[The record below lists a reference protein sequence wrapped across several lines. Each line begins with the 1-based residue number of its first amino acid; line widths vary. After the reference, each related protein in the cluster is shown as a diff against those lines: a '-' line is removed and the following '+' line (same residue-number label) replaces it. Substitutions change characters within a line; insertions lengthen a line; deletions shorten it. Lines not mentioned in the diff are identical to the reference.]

1 MASGPANREDSME
14 GLSDRLGTSRL
25 PDRLAGLNAEKIA
38 DYALAQRGITPEPGL
53 PGRASTRAILRG
65 RLCLTVTPHLPSHGL
80 ALLRVETYAHPYDR
94 LAVYQE
100 FMVIALRFQLRQ
112 RRRRISIQFVL
123 EDRDLVA

>member
-25 PDRLAGLNAEKIA
+25 PDWLAGLDSAKMA
-38 DYALAQRGITPEPGL
+38 DYALGQRGIAPEPGL
-53 PGRASTRAILRG
+53 QGRASTRAIRRG

-80 ALLRVETYAHPYDR
+80 ALLRVETYAYPYDR
-94 LAVYQE
+94 LAAYQE
-100 FMVIALRFQLRQ
+100 LMVIALRFQLRQ
-112 RRRRISIQFVL
+112 RRRRIGIQLVL